1 MVAMSARPVQALG
14 IPPCVLGS
22 VFQRRLWLAEPE
34 MRGLAAAPDV
44 QGRVLLRCLELL
56 AAHRGGE
63 RFTVFCRR
71 LARHL
76 HRRGFCASHYDAAGA
91 ALLGSLREVLG
102 THFDDASETYWGGL
116 YGESAEAM
124 LASLAA
130 VESRTG

>member
-1 MVAMSARPVQALG
+1 MVAMSACPVQALG

-22 VFQRRLWLAEPE
+22 VFQRRLWLAEPGL
-34 MRGLAAAPDV
+34 RGLAVAPEA

-63 RFTVFCRR
+63 RFPVLCRR

-76 HRRGFCASHYDAAGA
+76 HLHGFHASHYDAAGA
-91 ALLGSLREVLG
+91 ALLGGLREVMNLS
-102 THFDDASETYWGGL
+102 FDDAAETYWGDL

-124 LASLAA
+124 LASLA
-130 VESRTG
+130 EGMSR